1 MSFRSL
7 VASERPLVLP
17 GAYDAISARL
27 IERAGFKAYFTG
39 GFPMIG
45 ARFGLPDIGLVQL
58 GEISQAV
65 RDVAQASSLPFMVD
79 GDDGYGD
86 VKNVVHTLHSYERL
100 GAGAIMLEDQVA
112 PKRCGH
118 IAGKDVIPAAQMV
131 AKIRAAAQNRMNPD
145 TFILARTDARDVHGL
160 DEAYRRAEAYLAAG
174 ADGLFIESPHDVAEL
189 EQIARKFDVP
199 QMANMLEGGR
209 TPILTPKELSDM
221 GFRIAIYGISLL
233 MHAVKTMQDVLTKLK
248 RGDTSFI
255 GHGVGF
261 EEYKTIV
268 GFDGWAK
275 IEDEFGGRG

>member
-45 ARFGLPDIGLVQL
+45 ARWGLPDIGLAQL
-58 GEISQAV
+58 GELSLAV
-65 RDVAQASSLPFMVD
+65 RDVTQASSLPFMVD
-79 GDDGYGD
+79 GDNGYGD
-86 VKNVVHTLHSYERL
+86 VKNVVHTLHTYERL

-118 IAGKDVIPAAQMV
+118 IAGKDIVPAAEMI
-131 AKIRAAAQNRMNPD
+131 AKIRAAAGNRLNPD
-145 TFILARTDARDVHGL
+145 TFILARTDARDVAGL
-160 DEAYRRAEAYLAAG
+160 DEAYRRAVAGLAAG

-233 MHAVKTMQDVLTKLK
+233 MHAVKTMQDVLAKLS

-268 GFDGWAK
+268 GFDDWAK
-275 IEDEFGGRG
+275 IEDQFGSRS